1 MILYIGRVWQTN
13 QESEMSEQPGDKH
26 PQGTPTGSTS
36 QQVEEGQCCS
46 SGLDLGATVS
56 KGKELSFS
64 GRESSSDKLGSRTIN
79 YNVI

>member
-36 QQVEEGQCCS
+36 QQVEKGQCCG
-46 SGLDLGATVS
+46 SGLGLGATVS
-56 KGKELSFS
+56 KSKSCHLVV
-64 GRESSSDKLGSRTIN
+64 GRAVVTSLVAEP
-79 YNVI
+79 